1 MTAWRVEDSSM
12 AQPGYPRAIKAW
24 PEDERP
30 RERLMKLGPEALSEA
45 QLLAIVLATG
55 DAASGQSAV
64 DLARHLMQ
72 RYKSLRA
79 LDAASVTELCQVK
92 GIGPA
97 KATALKAAL
106 ELGKRLLS
114 ERPGGR
120 VKIAGPQDVADYYRP
135 RLQHLRKE
143 IFKVL
148 LLDTKHHLQKDVTI
162 SEGSLSASLVHPREA
177 FLPAVKESAAAV
189 IFVHNH
195 PSGDPTPSPED
206 RELTQR
212 LAEVGRLMGIS
223 VLDHIIIGAGRP
235 GYLSFRD
242 AGWL

>member
-1 MTAWRVEDSSM
+1 MRSYQHT
-12 AQPGYPRAIKAW
+12 IKEW

-30 RERLMKLGPEALSEA
+30 RERLTKLGAESLSEA

-55 DAASGQSAV
+55 DASTGQSAL
-64 DLARHLMQ
+64 DLGRHLMHTFGN
-72 RYKSLRA
+72 LRA
-79 LDAASVTELCQVK
+79 IDAASVSELCQTK

-114 ERPGGR
+114 EPSQRKG
-120 VKIAGPQDVADYYRP
+120 KITGPQDVLNYYQP

-143 IFKVL
+143 IFKVI
-148 LLDTKHHLQKDVTI
+148 LLDTKHQIQKDVTI

-177 FLPAVKESAAAV
+177 FLPAIKESAAAV

-195 PSGDPTPSPED
+195 PSGDPTPSSED
-206 RELTQR
+206 RDLTQR
-212 LAEVGRLMGIS
+212 LAEVGRLVGIS
-223 VLDHIIIGAGRP
+223 VLDHIIIGMGNP
-235 GYLSFRD
+235 GYMSFRD
-242 AGWL
+242 AGLL